1 GSAGLVCG
9 PWPGR
14 ALPRNANLWRR
25 VTAMAV
31 RGRYGRTRT
40 GLNCCRGYRGIA
52 TRYLPALAGRPQA
65 GSLLDDEVL
74 KNGHDLLRRLRPA
87 HGGSVD
93 LLQRMHDVGAVQS
106 DIRAT
111 ECRTIAGIESRIPL
125 LVLFA
130 EADHRHVAVL
140 DHGLRANAIDAGG
153 LMIAPEAVVRLAEH
167 ITGGITGIVIGNR
180 RHEFDRQISVTCT
193 LCDLL
198 TPVGMDLAGQI
209 DRPDP
214 VRGCHV
220 IHVSP
225 RAMLWISYST
235 TRARSG
241 ECAPARPPTA
251 AIAGTPRTT
260 QHPLMPL
267 MPTSFPGRYPAFR
280 SRRTRA
286 TDFIRRM
293 VRESRLTVDDL
304 IYPLFVTEDETV
316 DVPAMPGIRR
326 HSPDDL
332 VREATRAAELGIP
345 AVVLFPVI
353 DPSRKTIDA
362 MEAANP
368 EGLIPQA
375 IRRLKTELPQLGVMT
390 DVALDPYTSHGQDGV
405 IDDDGNVLNDE
416 TVHL

>member
-1 GSAGLVCG
+1 
-9 PWPGR
+9 
-14 ALPRNANLWRR
+14 
-25 VTAMAV
+25 
-31 RGRYGRTRT
+31 
-40 GLNCCRGYRGIA
+40 
-52 TRYLPALAGRPQA
+52 
-65 GSLLDDEVL
+65 
-74 KNGHDLLRRLRPA
+74 
-87 HGGSVD
+87 
-93 LLQRMHDVGAVQS
+93 
-106 DIRAT
+106 
-111 ECRTIAGIESRIPL
+111 
-125 LVLFA
+125 
-130 EADHRHVAVL
+130 
-140 DHGLRANAIDAGG
+140 
-153 LMIAPEAVVRLAEH
+153 
-167 ITGGITGIVIGNR
+167 
-180 RHEFDRQISVTCT
+180 
-193 LCDLL
+193 
-198 TPVGMDLAGQI
+198 
-209 DRPDP
+209 
-214 VRGCHV
+214 RGCHV

-235 TRARSG
+235 TKARSG
-241 ECAPARPPTA
+241 QCAPARPPIA
-251 AIAGTPRTT
+251 AIFGTLRTT

-267 MPTSFPGRYPAFR
+267 MTTSFPGRYPAFR

-416 TVHL
+416 TVHLLVAQTLAHADAGADIVAPSDMMDGRVGAMRDALETRDHTNTMIMSYAAKYASCLYNPFRDAVGSADNLGGADKRTYQMDPANGDEALREVALDLQEGADMVMVKPGLPYLDLAWRIRQAFGVPTFAYHVSGEYAMLRAAIDNGLLDERQAVLECLGSFKRAGCDGILTYFARDAAGWLNDA

>member
-1 GSAGLVCG
+1 M
-9 PWPGR
+9 
-14 ALPRNANLWRR
+14 
-25 VTAMAV
+25 T
-31 RGRYGRTRT
+31 
-40 GLNCCRGYRGIA
+40 
-52 TRYLPALAGRPQA
+52 
-65 GSLLDDEVL
+65 
-74 KNGHDLLRRLRPA
+74 
-87 HGGSVD
+87 
-93 LLQRMHDVGAVQS
+93 
-106 DIRAT
+106 
-111 ECRTIAGIESRIPL
+111 
-125 LVLFA
+125 
-130 EADHRHVAVL
+130 
-140 DHGLRANAIDAGG
+140 
-153 LMIAPEAVVRLAEH
+153 
-167 ITGGITGIVIGNR
+167 
-180 RHEFDRQISVTCT
+180 
-193 LCDLL
+193 
-198 TPVGMDLAGQI
+198 
-209 DRPDP
+209 
-214 VRGCHV
+214 
-220 IHVSP
+220 
-225 RAMLWISYST
+225 
-235 TRARSG
+235 
-241 ECAPARPPTA
+241 
-251 AIAGTPRTT
+251 
-260 QHPLMPL
+260 
-267 MPTSFPGRYPAFR
+267 TSFPGRYPAFR

-416 TVHL
+416 TVHLLVAQTLAHADAGADIVAPSDMMDGRVGAMRDALETRDHTNTMIMSYAAKYASCLYNPFRDAVGSADNLGGADKRTYQMDPANGDEALREVALDLQEGADMVMVKPGLPYLDLAWRIRQAFGVPTFAYHVSGEYAMLRAAIDNGLLDERQAVLECLGSFKRAGCDGILTYFARDAAGWLNDA